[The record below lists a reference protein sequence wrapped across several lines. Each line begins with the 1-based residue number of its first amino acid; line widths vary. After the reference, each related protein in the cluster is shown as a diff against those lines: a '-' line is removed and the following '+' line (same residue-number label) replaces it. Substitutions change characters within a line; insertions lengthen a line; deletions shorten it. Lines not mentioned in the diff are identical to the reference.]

1 MHSSPGMKSLSECID
16 FLRSNQFPRHILGY
30 IFPKRIQGN
39 GNGSAHISNYELELH
54 IKQLEEQILDKKEE
68 RKSNIMETLLS
79 VKNRPI
85 REINMTYPIA
95 PDQFARIAYDNTTEE
110 LVYIP
115 IEPVID
121 SSEMGSFRMI
131 KGIFESE
138 LNIESIQ
145 TNRQAYIDKNVA
157 EIIDLYG
164 IKVSKET
171 RDKVLYF
178 LKRDFIGYGEIDLLM
193 NDPIIEDISCNGP
206 GRNVYIYHRVF
217 ESLRTLLKFDNEYR
231 LNSFILKMAQI
242 SGRHISILDP
252 ITDATLPEG
261 SRINLTYSNEVTRK
275 GSSFTIRRFKG
286 EPISFIDLLKYGTL
300 NAKQL
305 AYLWLIVEYG
315 KSILVSG
322 GTASGKTTMLNGICL
337 FIKPESKIVS
347 LEDTAEINIPHENWI
362 QSITRSGFGRGEEGK
377 GNSKR
382 GDIGMYELLIAALRQ
397 RPEYIIV
404 GEVRGAEAITLFQ
417 AISVGHAAMGTIH
430 AGSMDELVNR
440 IESFPMNVP
449 RSQLASLDLVIF
461 ASRMR
466 IKNNFVRR
474 AIDMVEIGGIDPATK
489 NLITNTVFHW
499 DPYTDNSNYSGKNIL
514 LGSIA
519 AEHGISLEYME
530 KELEKREKVIDWMYR
545 SGITHFKDVAKIL
558 KSYYYSPDE
567 LMTKVNLI

>member
-1 MHSSPGMKSLSECID
+1 MKTLLEGIN
-16 FLRSNQFPRHILGY
+16 FFRLNL
-30 IFPKRIQGN
+30 FPKRIPGN
-39 GNGSAHISNYELELH
+39 GNGNGIKHNSSDELELH
-54 IKQLEEQILDKKEE
+54 IKQLEEQILDRKEE
-68 RKSNIMETLLS
+68 RKTNIMETLLS
-79 VKNRPI
+79 FKSRPV
-85 REINMTYPIA
+85 REIDVTYPIT
-95 PDQFARIAYDNTTEE
+95 PDHQFARIAYDNSTEE

-115 IEPVID
+115 IEPLIEGR
-121 SSEMGSFRMI
+121 EMEIFRKI
-131 KGIFESE
+131 RGIFESE

-145 TNRQAYIDKNVA
+145 TNRQAYIEKKVA

-164 IKVSKET
+164 ITTGKET
-171 RDKVLYF
+171 LDKVLYF

-217 ESLRTLLKFDNEYR
+217 ESLRTLLKFEGEYR

-242 SGRHISILDP
+242 SGRHISVLDP

-315 KSILVSG
+315 RSILVSG

-362 QSITRSGFGRGEEGK
+362 QSITRSGFGRGEESK

-382 GDIGMYELLIAALRQ
+382 GDIGLYELLIAALRQ

-404 GEVRGAEAITLFQ
+404 GEVRGSEAITLFQ

-461 ASRMR
+461 AGR
-466 IKNNFVRR
+466 IRINNNYARR
-474 AIDMVEIGGIDPATK
+474 AVDMVEIGGIDPATK
-489 NLITNTVFHW
+489 NLITNNVFHW
-499 DPYTDNSNYSGKNIL
+499 DPYTDHSNYSGKNIL
-514 LGSIA
+514 LGNIA

-530 KELEKREKVIDWMYR
+530 KELEQREKVIDWMYR
-545 SGITHFKDVAKIL
+545 NGITHFKDVAKIL

-567 LMTKVNLI
+567 LLEKVNMI

>member
-1 MHSSPGMKSLSECID
+1 MHFSAGMKSFSKNIN
-16 FLRSNQFPRHILGY
+16 FIKSNQFPQRIRGY
-30 IFPKRIQGN
+30 LFPKSSPGN
-39 GNGSAHISNYELELH
+39 GNGSKHNNGAELELH
-54 IKQLEEQILDKKEE
+54 IKQLEEQILDRKEE
-68 RKSNIMETLLS
+68 RKANIMETLIS
-79 VKNRPI
+79 FKNKPV
-85 REINMTYPIA
+85 REINITYPLA
-95 PDQFARIAYDNTTEE
+95 QDQFARIAYDSGTEE

-115 IEPVID
+115 VEPVI
-121 SSEMGSFRMI
+121 EGKEIETFRMI
-131 KGIFESE
+131 KGIFEGD
-138 LNIESIQ
+138 LDIGGIQ
-145 TNRQAYIDKNVA
+145 TNRYTYIDKKVE

-171 RDKVLYF
+171 LDKVLYF

-193 NDPIIEDISCNGP
+193 NDPVIEDISCNGP

-217 ESLRTLLKFDNEYR
+217 ESLRTLVKFENEYK

-275 GSSFTIRRFKG
+275 GSSFTIRRFRG

-305 AYLWLIVEYG
+305 SYLWLIVEYG

-322 GTASGKTTMLNGICL
+322 GTASGKTTLLNGICL

-362 QSITRSGFGRGEEGK
+362 QSITRSGFGRGEESK

-382 GDIGMYELLIAALRQ
+382 GDIGLYELLTAALRQ

-466 IKNNFVRR
+466 INNSYARR

-499 DPYTDNSNYSGKNIL
+499 DPYTDHSNYTGKNIL

-519 AEHGISLEYME
+519 AEHWISLEYME
-530 KELEKREKVIDWMYR
+530 KELEQREKVIDWMYR
-545 SGITHFKDVAKIL
+545 NGITNYKDVAKIL
-558 KSYYYSPDE
+558 KSYYSLPDE
-567 LMTKVNLI
+567 LLKKVSLI